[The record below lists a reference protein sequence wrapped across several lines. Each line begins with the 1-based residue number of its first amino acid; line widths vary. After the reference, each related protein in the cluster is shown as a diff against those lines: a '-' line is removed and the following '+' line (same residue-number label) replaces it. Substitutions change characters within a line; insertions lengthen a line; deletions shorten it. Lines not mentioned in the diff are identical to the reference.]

1 MITAIRL
8 AAETRLAQ
16 LRQDLINGRA
26 QLAQLQ
32 DVLPK
37 IEGAV
42 QILEELLAPP
52 APAQTPA
59 HGAAPEET
67 TPCPNPNAAAPT
79 NSPSVS

>member
-1 MITAIRL
+1 MSAALRT

-16 LRQDLINGRA
+16 LRQDLVTGGTQVTR
-26 QLAQLQ
+26 LQ
-32 DVLPK
+32 ETLLR

-42 QILEELLAPP
+42 QVLEEILATP

-67 TPCPNPNAAAPT
+67 TPCPNLNAEELT
-79 NSPSVS
+79 NFRSG